1 MPTEGEKLSGAY
13 QKVGTVYGHNSGE
26 SLKWAPKV
34 QRCLLKFRNVLIS
47 QASGQSKAY
56 VMALLPII
64 CH

>member
-1 MPTEGEKLSGAY
+1 MGAEGAKMYSEI
-13 QKVGTVYGHNSGE
+13 
-26 SLKWAPKV
+26 
-34 QRCLLKFRNVLIS
+34 LKFRNVLIS

>member
-1 MPTEGEKLSGAY
+1 MGAEGAKMYSEI
-13 QKVGTVYGHNSGE
+13 Q
-26 SLKWAPKV
+26 
-34 QRCLLKFRNVLIS
+34 NVLIS

>member
-1 MPTEGEKLSGAY
+1 MGAEGAKMYSE
-13 QKVGTVYGHNSGE
+13 
-26 SLKWAPKV
+26 
-34 QRCLLKFRNVLIS
+34 FRNVLIS